1 MTEITVSTA
10 RMAKIKNRELGSNEE
25 LHAYLTDL
33 RSVLY
38 ELYIDIAFAAEIL
51 QGNLRSLKGVKNTL
65 RARIV
70 AGMLRKAAEA
80 CKVAAGQT
88 AATWTTFELKYAE
101 ELAAAPKKNKKER
114 FKVV

>member
-1 MTEITVSTA
+1 MTVTAA

-51 QGNLRSLKGVKNTL
+51 QGNLRSIKGVKNTL

-70 AGMLRKAAEA
+70 AGTLRKAAEC
-80 CKVAAGQT
+80 CKIAAGQA
-88 AATWTTFELKYAE
+88 AATYVAFEVKFAE
-101 ELAAAPKKNKKER
+101 ELAIAPKKAKRER
-114 FKVV
+114 FKIV

>member
-1 MTEITVSTA
+1 MTVSAA
-10 RMAKIKNRELGSNEE
+10 RMAKIKNRDLGSSEE

-51 QGNLRSLKGVKNTL
+51 QGNLRTIRGVKNTL

-70 AGMLRKAAEA
+70 AGTLRKAAEC
-80 CKVAAGQT
+80 CKLAAGQS
-88 AATWTTFELKYAE
+88 AATWTAFETKFAE
-101 ELAAAPKKNKKER
+101 ELSTAPKRSKRE
-114 FKVV
+114 FKID

>member
-1 MTEITVSTA
+1 MTVSAA
-10 RMAKIKNRELGSNEE
+10 RMARIKNRDLGSNEE

-51 QGNLRSLKGVKNTL
+51 QGNLRSIKGVKNTL

-70 AGMLRKAAEA
+70 AGTLRKAAEA
-80 CKVAAGQT
+80 CKLAAGQT
-88 AATWTTFELKYAE
+88 AATWTVFEVKFAE
-101 ELAAAPKKNKKER
+101 ELAAAPAKPKKER